1 MATKKVNNVTKKVE
15 AAVKETAAAVK
26 AEAEKKAE
34 EVKQAVSSLAVDEK
48 VTEDKVAEEKKTV
61 EKKPVAK
68 KEPVKRAAVKKE
80 MKVNAFVE
88 FYGKQTEEKEI
99 VASVKKA
106 WTKSG
111 KKVGDIKTMGL
122 YIKPEENAVYYV
134 INGTN
139 AGSVVLYQEQ

>member
-1 MATKKVNNVTKKVE
+1 MATKKVSNVTKKVE
-15 AAVKETAAAVK
+15 AVKETAAAVK
-26 AEAEKKAE
+26 AEVEKKAE
-34 EVKQAVSSLAVDEK
+34 AVKQAVETKAVEEK

-61 EKKPVAK
+61 VKKAAAK
-68 KEPVKRAAVKKE
+68 KEPAKRTAAKKE

-88 FYGKQTEEKEI
+88 FYGQQTEEKDI
-99 VASVKKA
+99 VARVKKA

-111 KKVGDIKTMGL
+111 KKVGDIKTMDL

-139 AGSVVLYQEQ
+139 AGSVALYQEQ